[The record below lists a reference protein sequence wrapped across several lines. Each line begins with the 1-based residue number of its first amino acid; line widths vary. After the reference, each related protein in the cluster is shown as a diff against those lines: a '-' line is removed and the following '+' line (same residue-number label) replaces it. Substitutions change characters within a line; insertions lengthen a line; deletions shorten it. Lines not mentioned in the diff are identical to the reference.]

1 MKLTGGTKRH
11 SSSLQEIYLIS
22 IVKKN
27 IEWQVESQAQPQAQP
42 NTSYSVKRLIESC
55 ECNMRCKQCNICKHS
70 FTCTCLDSIL
80 HSTICKH
87 IHLVVLRGRA
97 CRVQNEVCSENS
109 SQFVPS
115 QIKHPQ
121 TQDQSVRILKST
133 LHSLTSELQL
143 YIKDCNEVNTLK
155 VLKQRLN
162 SDIGLLTALINTPPG
177 QTSLT
182 PTTSISPNTNNKT
195 IYTTRK
201 RRLKPANILSKP
213 SMDEINSQRKK
224 LKAEEP
230 QFCGVC
236 LKQND
241 KNKNDTIEWI
251 QCTSCS
257 MWLHTAFTTGTQ
269 EISGEYMYFYCS

>member
-1 MKLTGGTKRH
+1 
-11 SSSLQEIYLIS
+11 
-22 IVKKN
+22 
-27 IEWQVESQAQPQAQP
+27 
-42 NTSYSVKRLIESC
+42 
-55 ECNMRCKQCNICKHS
+55 MRRKQCNICKHS

-80 HSTICKH
+80 HSTICKY
-87 IHLVVLRGRA
+87 IVLRGRA
-97 CRVQNEVCSENS
+97 CRVQNDVCSENS
-109 SQFVPS
+109 SQFLLS
-115 QIKHPQ
+115 QIKDPQ

-155 VLKQRLN
+155 ILKQRLH

-182 PTTSISPNTNNKT
+182 PTTSISPNTNNKI

-201 RRLKPANILSKP
+201 RRRKQANFLSKP
-213 SMDEINSQRKK
+213 SIDEINSQRKK

-230 QFCGVC
+230 QFCRVC

-241 KNKNDTIEWI
+241 KNKMTLLNGFSARHVACG
-251 QCTSCS
+251 CTQHAPLALKNYQESTCV
-257 MWLHTAFTTGTQ
+257 LLFIIIFT
-269 EISGEYMYFYCS
+269 